1 MRHSGIS
8 ILCLLGAACSE
19 GAEPAAPQASGRV
32 PGSADAVAVEQ
43 LQDVNSSFGIA
54 PEDVGVDVDGVEIAL
69 NQLELTIEPA
79 ATVAQVNE
87 ALDETDARIVG
98 SLPGLEF
105 VLVEFPRTQT
115 STALRALADRLVDRS
130 GIESAELLDFPVSNA
145 LPDNV
150 EPGSTDALIV
160 GHQLAVGASGVWAA
174 RSSLPGPGAA
184 PLILIADFFGGGPPN
199 DAFDVEADPADFPF
213 STPAEHGYHVL
224 GILSGRF
231 GGEGTE
237 RGRVTG
243 LTSAPFRLSAVDL
256 LGGGRNPNQRVHRAH
271 LQRALLDRVEA
282 ASGPVVVNTSLGF
295 ACSTP
300 RSAERRCSRA
310 YAGRQAARWIRK
322 VRFRELE
329 ERFVHVTTAGN
340 IDVSGFEEAEF
351 NSEFAGARLLGD
363 LSYRGVPVPPL
374 TNTVVV
380 ESFDYGEGFTPRCL
394 FSGSKRGGD
403 IAAAGVDVV
412 SMTGANA
419 GAGPRTGT
427 SMAAP
432 QVAGALWTLW
442 ALQPE
447 TPPEGL
453 IAALLRTAR
462 DPLPASGGEGCAN
475 EASAPVLDARD
486 TVLAADDAVALRG
499 TGEPGQAPVRLAVLD
514 VSGPSTEGCRH
525 DCVFD
530 EGDLSTL
537 VDAFDAAEGELDF
550 GPLDLNGNG
559 RTGGDGTARMDLS
572 VDNLPLFEEAVYTL
586 AGGPVTLDEAAVRD
600 IDVAC
605 FYAHS
610 PLFTGDEQARDMFLA
625 NRCEPSGPAPGV
637 SLLDWMTDASGVA
650 DARFGGRDDRD
661 LFNLSDSSDMGPPP
675 GGVAKSI
682 SASLPVNTPEVS
694 ALIQASASASSSF
707 EFLEGA
713 RPRFRIMLDGMSQG
727 RVAVNSAPDD
737 LLSFLRGSASADASV
752 VFTFEVEGELSFD
765 LSGTLNSP
773 STGFVS
779 LAQIEGGREV
789 AVLANVRSA
798 DGAVPVAVD
807 GVLGPGAYRMRA
819 MITMETPARGD
830 IRTELEESGSSMVEL
845 LLTTP

>member
-1 MRHSGIS
+1 MRRLGIT

-19 GAEPAAPQASGRV
+19 DAEPAAQQVSDRV
-32 PGSADAVAVEQ
+32 PGPGDAVALEQ
-43 LQDVNSSFGIA
+43 LRNVNTSFGIA

-69 NQLELTIEPA
+69 NQLELAIEPT
-79 ATVAQVNE
+79 ATVAQINE
-87 ALDETDARIVG
+87 ALVETNASIVS
-98 SLPGLEF
+98 SLPCLEF

-115 STALRALADRLVDRS
+115 STSLRALADRLVERP
-130 GIESAELLDFPVSNA
+130 GIEAAELLDFPVSNA
-145 LPDNV
+145 LPDNI
-150 EPGSTDALIV
+150 EAGSTGALTV

-174 RSSLPGPGAA
+174 RSSLPNPEAA
-184 PLILIADFFGGGPPN
+184 PLLLIADFFGGGPPN
-199 DAFDVEADPADFPF
+199 DAFDVAADPADFPF

-231 GGEGTE
+231 GGEGTQ

-256 LGGGRNPNQRVHRAH
+256 LSGGRNPNQRIHRAH
-271 LQRALLDRVEA
+271 LQRALLDRIEA

-295 ACSTP
+295 ACST
-300 RSAERRCSRA
+300 RVSAERRCSRA
-310 YAGRQAARWIRK
+310 SAARQAARWIRK

-340 IDVSGFEEAEF
+340 LDVSGFDEAEY

-363 LSYRGVPVPPL
+363 LTYRGRPVSPL

-412 SMTGANA
+412 STTGANA

-432 QVAGALWTLW
+432 QVAGALWSLW

-462 DPLPASGGEGCAN
+462 DPLPASAGEGCAG
-475 EASAPVLDARD
+475 ETSAPVLAARD

-499 TGEPGQAPVRLAVLD
+499 PGEPSQAPVRLALLD
-514 VSGPSTEGCRH
+514 VAGPSTEGCRQ

-530 EGDLSTL
+530 ERDLSTL
-537 VDAFDAAEGELDF
+537 VGAFDATEGELDF
-550 GPLDLNGNG
+550 GPHDLNGDG
-559 RTGGDGTARMDLS
+559 RTGGDGTARLDLS
-572 VDNLPLFEEAVYTL
+572 VDNLPLFEEASYSL
-586 AGGPVTLDEAAVRD
+586 SGGSVTLDEVAVRD
-600 IDVAC
+600 VDVAC

-610 PLFTGDEQARDMFLA
+610 PLFTGDEQARDTILGD
-625 NRCEPSGPAPGV
+625 RCEPSGPTPGV
-637 SLLDWMTDASGVA
+637 TLQAWTVVAGGIA
-650 DARFGGRDDRD
+650 DARFGSSDDRD
-661 LFNLSDSSDMGPPP
+661 FFNLIDSSDIGSPP
-675 GGVAKSI
+675 GNVAGSV
-682 SASLPVNTPEVS
+682 SASLPVDTPEVS
-694 ALIQASASASSSF
+694 ASIQASASASSDF

-713 RPRFRIMLDGMSQG
+713 RPRFRVMLEGMSRG
-727 RVAVNSAPDD
+727 RVAVGSSPDN
-737 LLSFLRGSASADASV
+737 LLSFLQGSASADASV
-752 VFTFEVEGELSFD
+752 IFVFEVEGELNFD

-779 LAQIEGGREV
+779 LAQIEGGRQV
-789 AVLANVRSA
+789 VLANVRSA

-807 GVLGPGAYRMRA
+807 GLLGPGTYRMGA
-819 MITMETPARGD
+819 QITMETPANGQF
-830 IRTELEESGSSMVEL
+830 RTELEESGSSMVDL